1 MEKLKIL
8 VVEDTLEEST
18 ALVSLLHE
26 SGYELAGVATT
37 MTEALSLY
45 FATNPDLVILDIYLH
60 GQPDGISFAEA
71 INAVPAQTKPF
82 IFITSTSDRAIFE
95 RAKLTKPFSYL
106 MKPYNPLEVT
116 YAIEMA
122 LERFYEQQDAL
133 EGDHTDAVIGQDAVF
148 VKKKDA
154 LVKLKLA
161 DVLHVEVQDRYCQ
174 LHTDK
179 LKFVIQMSMSKVEDL
194 LNPKEFIR
202 IHRNHLVQ
210 INAIQEIYL
219 SDNVIKLMNGQ
230 LVPVGDRFKDV
241 FQKLRIVK

>member
-8 VVEDTLEEST
+8 VVEDSPEVSA

-26 SGYELAGVATT
+26 SGYEIAGTASTLA
-37 MTEALSLY
+37 EALSLY
-45 FATNPDLVILDIYLH
+45 FATDPDLVILDIYLH

-82 IFITSTSDRAIFE
+82 IFVTSTSERTIFE

-106 MKPYNPLEVT
+106 MKPFNPLEVT

-122 LERFYEQQDAL
+122 LEHFYEQKDAL
-133 EGDHTDAVIGQDAVF
+133 EGNHSDAVIGQDAVF

-154 LVKLKLA
+154 LVKLKLV
-161 DVLHVEVQDRYCQ
+161 DVLHVEVQDRYCN
-174 LHTDK
+174 LHT
-179 LKFVIQMSMSKVEDL
+179 LSSKFVIQMSMAKVEEL
-194 LNPKEFIR
+194 LNSKEFVR

-210 INAIQEIYL
+210 IDAIQEIYI
-219 SDNVIKLMNGQ
+219 SDNVLKLANGQ
-230 LVPVGDRFKDV
+230 LVPVGVRYKDV
-241 FQKLRIVK
+241 FQNLRVVK

>member
-1 MEKLKIL
+1 
-8 VVEDTLEEST
+8 
-18 ALVSLLHE
+18 
-26 SGYELAGVATT
+26 
-37 MTEALSLY
+37 
-45 FATNPDLVILDIYLH
+45 LH

-106 MKPYNPLEVT
+106 MKPFNPLEVT

-133 EGDHTDAVIGQDAVF
+133 EGNDSDAVIGQDAVF

-154 LVKLKLA
+154 LVKLKLV
-161 DVLHVEVQDRYCQ
+161 DVLHVEVQDRYCY
-174 LHTDK
+174 LHT
-179 LKFVIQMSMSKVEDL
+179 LTAKFVIQMSMAKVEEL

-210 INAIQEIYL
+210 VEAIQEIYL
-219 SDNVIKLMNGQ
+219 SDNVLKLINGQ
-230 LVPVGDRFKDV
+230 LVPVGDRYKDV
-241 FQKLRIVK
+241 FQNLRIVK